1 MQSESEMKKKSGKSK
16 RKESRRG
23 TTQRVLSVLSLLADK
38 REALSIQYAADELGL
53 AASTTH
59 RLLNSLR
66 DQGFV
71 GYIPATRSYTIG
83 PEFLR
88 VAARVT
94 SGTSITA
101 LAKKSCDELAGQYDE
116 TILFGSYLPK
126 QRAMCFSV
134 RADGKKQL
142 QYVIEMHAPLSLVW
156 GASGKAILAHL
167 DSNEIK
173 QILEAEK
180 KSPAT
185 GAPKPSFKTFCKTLA
200 EVRER
205 GFVVTD
211 AEKLPDA
218 RGVAAPVF
226 APDGVIGSLTL
237 TSPLERF
244 HHDPNVVGQEIASAA
259 AKLSR
264 QIGGDVP

>member
-1 MQSESEMKKKSGKSK
+1 
-16 RKESRRG
+16 
-23 TTQRVLSVLSLLADK
+23 LLADK
-38 REALSIQYAADELGL
+38 REALSIQSAADELGL

-71 GYIPATRSYTIG
+71 AYVPATRSYTIG

-94 SGTSITA
+94 SGASVVD
-101 LAKKSCDELAGQYDE
+101 LAQKSCDELAGRYDE
-116 TILFGSYLPK
+116 TILFASYLPK

-134 RADGKKQL
+134 RADGKKRL
-142 QYVIEMHAPLSLVW
+142 QYVIDMHTPLSLIW

-167 DSNEIK
+167 SSDEIR
-173 QILEAEK
+173 QIYDDEK

-185 GAPKPSFKTFCKTLA
+185 GAPKPPFKTFCRTLA

-205 GFVVTD
+205 GFVVTG

-226 APDGVIGSLTL
+226 APGGVVGSLTL
-237 TSPLERF
+237 TSPLARF
-244 HHDPNVVGQEIASAA
+244 HHDPNVVGQDIASAA
-259 AKLSR
+259 ANLSR